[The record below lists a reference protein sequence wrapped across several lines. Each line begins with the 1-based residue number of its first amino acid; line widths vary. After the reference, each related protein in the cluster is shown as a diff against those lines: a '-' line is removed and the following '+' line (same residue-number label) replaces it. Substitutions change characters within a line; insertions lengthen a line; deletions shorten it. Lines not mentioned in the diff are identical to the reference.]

1 MATKKINFELTSGA
15 LIEELDGAVSGLK
28 NRGKEVREVME
39 GKKIEV
45 YTHIITDLAIAG
57 VKLTTRGSKQGLPV
71 AVMTALRD
79 QLSAAG
85 VSSASV
91 KRYAENTNGLLR
103 TMPELLTNV
112 TVQDHD
118 GAFGQVA
125 VALHREGLDT
135 ESKIK
140 GKFKAPVD
148 EVLKLAEKFV
158 ALDADDRTRF
168 EELVRELDEAK
179 AAEAEAVAQADEN
192 ADTINDTLAALEEA
206 AA

>member
-1 MATKKINFELTSGA
+1 MATKINFTLTSGA
-15 LIEELDGAVSGLK
+15 QIEELDGAVSGLK

-39 GKKIEV
+39 GKKVEV
-45 YTHIITDLAIAG
+45 YTHILTDLALSG
-57 VKLTTRGSKQGLPV
+57 VKLTTRGNKQGLPV
-71 AVMTALRD
+71 TVMTALRD
-79 QLSAAG
+79 QLSEAG

-103 TMPELLTNV
+103 VMPELLTV
-112 TVQDHD
+112 SAQDHD

-148 EVLKLAEKFV
+148 DVLNLAKKFIE
-158 ALDADDRTRF
+158 LDADDRIRF

-179 AAEAEAVAQADEN
+179 QAEEAAQAQADAN
-192 ADTINDTLAALEEA
+192 ADAISDTLAALEEA